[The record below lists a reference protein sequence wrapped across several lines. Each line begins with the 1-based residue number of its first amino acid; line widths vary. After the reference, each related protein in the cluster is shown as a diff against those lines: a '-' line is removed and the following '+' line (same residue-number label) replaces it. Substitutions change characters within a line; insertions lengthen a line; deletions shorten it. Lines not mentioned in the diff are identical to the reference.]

1 MKSLLNELV
10 IALVVRTRRPF
21 YRSRT
26 GNLLLG
32 SSACVIRLAL
42 VGLTL
47 AYVLVV
53 ELAKNSFYGRAE
65 NANR

>member
-1 MKSLLNELV
+1 MAKLGV
-10 IALVVRTRRPF
+10 IM
-21 YRSRT
+21 
-26 GNLLLG
+26 
-32 SSACVIRLAL
+32 LAL